1 MTALESLRRKMH
13 ENGTLRSQ
21 DIKALGIHM
30 EQLRRWL
37 RKGEFQRVSRGLYHL
52 PQTELGEHRSLI
64 EICTATPNAVACL
77 LSALRFHGVTT
88 QNPSATWIALP
99 KGQRSPRRNDL
110 DLHVVHLSPRRH
122 GTEVETHKM
131 DGGTI
136 SVYSL
141 ERTLVDCFRFRN
153 AVGLDVFL
161 EAMRECLRTRRVS
174 MDRVYAVAT
183 SLRAAS
189 SMRPYLEAL

>member
-1 MTALESLRRKMH
+1 MN
-13 ENGTLRSQ
+13 ENGTLRSLE
-21 DIKALGIHM
+21 IKALGIHT

-37 RKGEFQRVSRGLYHL
+37 SDGKIQRVSRGLYHL
-52 PQTELGEHRSLI
+52 PQTDLGEHRSLI
-64 EICTATPNAVACL
+64 EICTATPNAVVCL

-110 DLHVVHLSPRRH
+110 DLRVIHLSSEH
-122 GTEVETHKM
+122 HSTEIETHKL

-161 EAMRECLRTRRVS
+161 DAMKECLPTRRVS
-174 MDRVYAVAT
+174 MDRIYTVAT

-189 SMRPYLEAL
+189 SIRPYLEAL